1 MQDIFP
7 EAGGF
12 EDPLQSAIARIHQRY
27 ASLSPGYRRVA
38 DFILASPHEAALM
51 TLEAMAGA
59 TGVSIAT
66 VNRFAGK
73 IGLDGYPEL
82 KRLLKSELQQ
92 ALRPVEDLIDSLRLP
107 GLSRSAPWTASLEAD
122 LRQIAE
128 VEPEGGDRAFAQAS
142 NMLASA
148 RRVFLIGFGS
158 SSFIASYAAYN
169 LSSLRDGVEA
179 VTDSSGIEGAQRRLL
194 SATHEDAALTIGF
207 ARYST
212 QAVELAG
219 MLSRRRVPQIAITDG
234 PESPFA
240 SVADVAINVRRKQGF
255 VLSGAGAGALAVID
269 ALLHGAAATIGTEAV
284 ERRFARLTSALG
296 GAIATPGDS
305 GADSLAE
312 QPARR

>member
-1 MQDIFP
+1 MS
-7 EAGGF
+7 
-12 EDPLQSAIARIHQRY
+12 DPAADTGQSVIARIHGRY
-27 ASLSPGYRRVA
+27 AALSPGYRRVA
-38 DFILASPHEAALM
+38 DFVLASPHEAALM

-59 TGVSIAT
+59 AGVSIAT
-66 VNRFAGK
+66 VNRFAGR
-73 IGLDGYPEL
+73 IGLAGYPEL
-82 KRLLKSELQQ
+82 KRLLKTELQQ
-92 ALRPVEDLIDSLRLP
+92 ALRPVEDLIDTLRLP

-128 VEPEGGDRAFAQAS
+128 VEADGGDRAFARAS
-142 NMLASA
+142 NMLATA
-148 RRVFLIGFGS
+148 RRVFLVGFGS

-194 SATHEDAALTIGF
+194 SASGEDAALTIGF

-234 PESPFA
+234 ADSPFA
-240 SVADVAINVRRKQGF
+240 AVADVAIGLRRKQGF
-255 VLSGAGAGALAVID
+255 VLSGAGAGALAVIE
-269 ALLHGAAATIGTEAV
+269 ALLHGAAATIGAEAI

-296 GAIATPGDS
+296 SAIEAPAEGDGS
-305 GADSLAE
+305 GGSG
-312 QPARR
+312 